1 MCSASPDSQISGEDR
16 QISIVPG
23 AIMGPRGSRQK
34 HRANRREDCHLE
46 TMSMKLRSNT
56 VSKDVTPYMD

>member
-1 MCSASPDSQISGEDR
+1 
-16 QISIVPG
+16 
-23 AIMGPRGSRQK
+23 MGPRGSRQK